1 MTDSKPSIAFIG
13 LGIMGGPMA
22 ANLVKGGYAV
32 TGYNRSRAK
41 TDALVDAGGQ
51 GADSIAEAVAEAD
64 VIITIVP
71 DSPDVEAVATG
82 EDGLFAHAKSEAVW
96 VDCSSIRPDVSV
108 KLAGQA
114 HEHGI
119 AAVDAPVSGGEA
131 GAIEAALSIMV
142 GGDADVVE
150 NVRPVLETVG
160 KTVVHVGPAGSGQT
174 VKAANQLIVAGTIEL
189 VAEALVFLEAYGVDT
204 AAAIE
209 VLAGG
214 LAGNRILDRKATSMV
229 AREFKP
235 GFRVDLHHKDM
246 GIILAAAREAGVAI
260 PLGSHT
266 AQLMQSLRQLGHG
279 DLDHSALLLLVEQLS
294 GRTSATTS
302 DNSDDDR
309 KN

>member
-1 MTDSKPSIAFIG
+1 MTDNQPRIAFIG

-22 ANLVKGGYAV
+22 ANLVKAGYDV
-32 TGYNRSRAK
+32 TGYNRSRGK
-41 TDALVDAGGQ
+41 VDALVEAGGT
-51 GADSIAEAVAEAD
+51 GADSIAEAVAGAD

-71 DSPDVEAVATG
+71 DSPDVEQVAGG
-82 EDGLFAHAKSEAVW
+82 EDGILAHARSGAVW
-96 VDCSSIRPDVSV
+96 VDCSSIRPDVAV
-108 KLAGQA
+108 ALAEQA
-114 HEHGI
+114 AEKGI
-119 AAVDAPVSGGEA
+119 KAVDAPVSGGEA
-131 GAIEAALSIMV
+131 GAIEATLSIMV
-142 GGDADVVE
+142 GGDADAVE
-150 NVRPVLETVG
+150 SVRPVLEAVG
-160 KTVVHVGPAGSGQT
+160 KTVVHVGPSGSGQT

-260 PLGSHT
+260 PLGAHT

-279 DLDHSALLLLVEQLS
+279 DLDHSALLLQVEQLS
-294 GRTSATTS
+294 GRSS
-302 DNSDDDR
+302 SH
-309 KN
+309 

>member
-1 MTDSKPSIAFIG
+1 MTDTKPTIAFIG

-22 ANLVKGGYAV
+22 ANLVQAGYAV
-32 TGYNRSRAK
+32 TGYNRSRGK
-41 TDALVDAGGQ
+41 VDTLIEKGGQ
-51 GADSIAEAVAEAD
+51 GADAIADAVRDAD

-71 DSPDVEAVATG
+71 DSPDVEAVAGG
-82 EDGLFAHAKSEAVW
+82 EDGILANAKDGAVW
-96 VDCSSIRPDVSV
+96 VDCSSIRPDVAV
-108 KLAGQA
+108 ALAKQA
-114 HEHGI
+114 GEHGVS
-119 AAVDAPVSGGEA
+119 AVDAPVSGGEA
-131 GAIEAALSIMV
+131 GAIEATLSIMV
-142 GGDADVVE
+142 GGDAEVVE
-150 NVRPVLETVG
+150 SVRPVLETVG
-160 KTVVHVGPAGSGQT
+160 KTVVHVGPSGSGQT

-214 LAGNRILDRKATSMV
+214 LAGNRILDRKATSMA

-260 PLGSHT
+260 PLGAHT

-294 GRTSATTS
+294 GRATA
-302 DNSDDDR
+302 N
-309 KN
+309 